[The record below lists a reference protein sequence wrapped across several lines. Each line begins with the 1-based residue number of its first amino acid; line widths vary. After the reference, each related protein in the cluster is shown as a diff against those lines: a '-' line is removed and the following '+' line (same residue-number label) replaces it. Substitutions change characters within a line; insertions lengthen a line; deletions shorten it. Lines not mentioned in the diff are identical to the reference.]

1 MLKNKLIGYYGYWVY
16 LTYLSVI
23 SAIIGIYFA
32 ISENIFLSIVCL
44 MISGV
49 CDMFDGTVAKTKKR
63 NDDEK
68 KYGIQIDALADI
80 VSFGI
85 LPTIIGFA
93 IYSDAIFQNNDIF
106 SMVINIIIFSS
117 YVLAALIRLAY
128 FNVGE
133 MKLQDNNVSR
143 EYYEGLPVTSVALI
157 IPLVY
162 SICIFFNISL
172 DIIFN
177 KLYLI
182 ILILFVT
189 KIKIPKLK
197 EKKLFILLI
206 LGIIILSLM
215 ILMKYFI

>member
-32 ISENIFLSIVCL
+32 ISKNIFLAIVCL

-85 LPTIIGFA
+85 LP
-93 IYSDAIFQNNDIF
+93 
-106 SMVINIIIFSS
+106 
-117 YVLAALIRLAY
+117 ALIGLAY

-133 MKLQDNNVSR
+133 MKLQDNNISR

-162 SICIFFNISL
+162 SICTFFNIPL
-172 DIIFN
+172 DIVFN

-182 ILILFVT
+182 ILILFIT

-197 EKKLFILLI
+197 GKKLFILLF
-206 LGIIILSLM
+206 LGTIILSFM
-215 ILMKYFI
+215 IIIKYII

>member
-1 MLKNKLIGYYGYWVY
+1 MKILAIDTSSKIC
-16 LTYLSVI
+16 SVSI
-23 SAIIGIYFA
+23 L
-32 ISENIFLSIVCL
+32 ENEQVILE
-44 MISGV
+44 
-49 CDMFDGTVAKTKKR
+49 KR

-106 SMVINIIIFSS
+106 SIVINIIIFSS

-162 SICIFFNISL
+162 SICIFFNISA
-172 DIIFN
+172 
-177 KLYLI
+177 
-182 ILILFVT
+182 
-189 KIKIPKLK
+189 
-197 EKKLFILLI
+197 
-206 LGIIILSLM
+206 
-215 ILMKYFI
+215 YFSP

>member
-32 ISENIFLSIVCL
+32 ISKNIFLAIVCL

-85 LPTIIGFA
+85 LPALIGFA
-93 IYSDAIFQNNDIF
+93 IYSDAIFKNNDTFYII
-106 SMVINIIIFSS
+106 INIIIFSS

-133 MKLQDNNVSR
+133 MKLQDNNISR

-162 SICIFFNISL
+162 SICTFFNIPL
-172 DIIFN
+172 DIVFN

-182 ILILFVT
+182 ILILFIT

-197 EKKLFILLI
+197 GKKLFILLF
-206 LGIIILSLM
+206 LGTIILSFM
-215 ILMKYFI
+215 IIIKYII